1 MPTETAPPT
10 VTTPP
15 EPQVPVGQPRPAK
28 KAVGTR
34 KWLRWLRFVLMTL
47 LLVLVI
53 AAGVVATHL
62 GAPWV
67 RGPVCGLVFEMT
79 GVHVDYADA
88 SLGASSFE
96 LRDLTVP
103 SLPPDADLAP
113 QLLRVERIT
122 ATWRWGDL
130 LTGDWRLTTL
140 TVQEPAL
147 HVVVDAQW
155 GDSLSR
161 LLASLPEP
169 DQPPVPLSKTLED
182 LRDGTAMAVDALR
195 VRGLRARVSLRLPTG
210 GTRELALG
218 DVQLD
223 GQVQLGAPK
232 LVANLHG
239 APDAKGLSLTML
251 QGGRP
256 ALVPPEP
263 PSQTQSVA
271 TLRALQHLWTHGGR
285 LPLAFALD
293 VELPTADSAMVK
305 VGLSRKD
312 SRSPLLDL
320 QARATFQP
328 GRRQVTAVLEQFG
341 LLGETVVATG
351 RAVLPDAGPGPT
363 VESAEA
369 RLRLDPLLAL
379 VPAELA
385 SAVGRGW
392 SALARLKNLRVA
404 ENPLASQLG
413 GLLLQLD
420 GDALEVKRGT
430 QTARLQGMH
439 VEVRIDP
446 VGATMQGPETRLRL
460 RVVAPIGRL
469 SAADS
474 ATGER
479 VEIQGLDAGLDTT
492 AAAATEALRQAAGG
506 VVPGLGALVGLDI
519 AGHLK
524 WAKLEAV
531 AAAGEVT
538 ATQAGLEA
546 TAQVGPQGTQVR
558 VRMPMRELA
567 ATVAV
572 GSVRLT
578 GWQARL
584 DASGPAVLGAGVPQA
599 GNFKLDAGL
608 DVQGIEAA
616 ADGVAGVLSDVV
628 LSLKTPGLH
637 AQWTEP
643 WQVGGSLS
651 LEAKAASARVGGGP
665 ALRGLRAWAEVEKFQ
680 VDPRDPGQATA
691 LLRAGLQA
699 GGSEGKARLDRTP
712 DRLDWQVDATGQ
724 ALGELLAALPLP
736 PDLRSLAEWGRL
748 GFAVR
753 SQGQAKTPGGQ
764 LGAVK
769 QDTTVEVRQLWTRQA
784 GLAVGFPQ
792 ATLRLQSEGVGL
804 DQELQV
810 TGTVA
815 SPRVG
820 RWTGASR
827 NDVVARVRY
836 QPTEGKVAASGKL
849 SSPSGPNLAFDV
861 KMAPGQGDA
870 LDYAATAD
878 ASALAGMLRLLPAD
892 VRDAVGLDA
901 RKLTA
906 KVTAS
911 GSLPGGAA
919 LLRGD
924 AGALVGAK
932 GTHRVLLDIRG
943 VRVEQPGV
951 QVDLPSVQVEVD
963 ASLGASGVSADVR
976 VTADELRAD
985 AGALHAELWSLKQ
998 TLAVRGP
1005 RSDGLG
1011 DLHITGDGKVRKLVQ
1026 NAVPQWPA
1034 GELQWRFKARAEDLT
1049 ALRLESASF
1058 EQPAAGVRVD
1068 LQGGV
1073 DLVPTAR
1080 VRTVEL
1086 DRSSATGEGATVD
1099 VALEPVPGRQSIAL
1113 GGTLD
1118 LDVARLGEATQ
1129 LLAGVG
1135 HIRVPFQI
1143 ESGDL
1148 SVFRLTAALQFDG
1161 VDLSLN
1167 QGRTKIEGVRGDL
1180 PLVEDFVIGGVERVR
1195 LLGGGRTNAWSRWR
1209 YQDHQP
1215 FLTGAHYLGIRRM
1228 QHMGLVLGPLAG
1240 NARVDRNVL
1249 HLDQLEVS
1257 ALQGQVTGQCIIDVD
1272 GRDTKVMF
1280 RGNGTGLKVPGHDER
1295 LDLHAAMTLLPGRM
1309 AVAGRIQ
1316 LLRAGRSHL
1325 LMLLDLWDPYRE
1337 DTRANQA
1344 RMALQLGHP
1353 RQASMTFQNGFMD
1366 MSVELGGAAGV
1377 VSIDEIRG
1385 IPLGPL
1391 MQKYLAPLMDQFFG
1405 AAAATGSGS
1414 DKESPSP

>member
-1 MPTETAPPT
+1 LVA
-10 VTTPP
+10 
-15 EPQVPVGQPRPAK
+15 
-28 KAVGTR
+28 
-34 KWLRWLRFVLMTL
+34 L

-53 AAGVVATHL
+53 AVAVVATNL

-67 RGPVCGLVFEMT
+67 RGAIRSLAFDMT
-79 GVHVDYADA
+79 GVHLDYADA
-88 SLGASSFE
+88 SLGFSGFE

-103 SLPPDADLAP
+103 SLPTDADLAP
-113 QLLRVERIT
+113 QLLRVRRI
-122 ATWRWGDL
+122 AGAWRLGDL
-130 LTGDWRLTTL
+130 LTGDWRLTSL
-140 TVQEPAL
+140 TVQDPTL
-147 HVVVDAQW
+147 HVVVDTEW

-161 LLASLPEP
+161 LLASMPEP
-169 DQPPVPLSKTLED
+169 DEPTVPLSKTLQD
-182 LRDGTAMAVDALR
+182 LRDSAAVAVDALQ

-210 GTRELALG
+210 GTHELALG

-223 GQVQLGAPK
+223 GQVQLGVPK
-232 LVANLHG
+232 LVANIHG
-239 APDAKGLSLTML
+239 APGPKGLSLTML

-256 ALVPPEP
+256 AAVPPEP
-263 PSQTQSVA
+263 PSPTQAVA

-285 LPLAFALD
+285 MPLTFALD
-293 VELPTADSAMVK
+293 VTLPTADAALVT
-305 VGLSRKD
+305 VALSRQD

-328 GRRQVTAVLEQFG
+328 GHKQVTAVLERFG
-341 LLGETVVATG
+341 LLGETVVATA

-379 VPAELA
+379 VPAEMA

-392 SALARLKNLRVA
+392 SALARLKDLRMA
-404 ENPLASQLG
+404 ENPLASQVG

-430 QTARLQGMH
+430 QTARLQGLR
-439 VEVRIDP
+439 VEVRVDP
-446 VGATMQGPETRLRL
+446 VGATMQGAETRFRL
-460 RVVAPIGRL
+460 RVAAPIARL
-469 SAADS
+469 FAADS

-479 VEIQGLDAGLDTT
+479 IEIQGLDAGLDTT
-492 AAAATEALRQAAGG
+492 AAAATEALRQAARG
-506 VVPGLGALVGLDI
+506 VVPGLGALIGLDI
-519 AGHLK
+519 SGHLN

-546 TAQVGPQGTQVR
+546 TAQSGPQGTQVR
-558 VRMPMRELA
+558 MRMPMRELA
-567 ATVAV
+567 ATVAA
-572 GSVRLT
+572 GSVRLA

-584 DASGPAVLGAGVPQA
+584 DASGPAVLGAGVPKA
-599 GNFKLDAGL
+599 GDFKLDAGL
-608 DVQGIEAA
+608 DIHGIEAA
-616 ADGVAGVLSDVV
+616 ADGVAGALSDVT
-628 LSLKTPGLH
+628 LLLKTPGLH

-643 WQVGGSLS
+643 WQVGGSMS
-651 LEAKAASARVGGGP
+651 LEAKAASARVGGGQ
-665 ALRGLRAWAEVEKFQ
+665 ALRGLRAWAEIEKFH
-680 VDPRDPGQATA
+680 VDPRAPGQATA
-691 LLRAGLQA
+691 VLRAGLQG
-699 GGSEGKARLDRTP
+699 GGSEAKARLDRTA

-736 PDLRSLAEWGRL
+736 PELRSLAEWGRL

-784 GLAVGFPQ
+784 GLPVGFPQ

-820 RWTGASR
+820 RWTGAAR

-836 QPTEGKVAASGKL
+836 QPAAGKVEASGKL
-849 SSPSGPNLAFDV
+849 SSPSGPNLGFDLKAV
-861 KMAPGQGDA
+861 TGRGDA
-870 LDYAATAD
+870 LDYTLSAD
-878 ASALAGMLRLLPAD
+878 ANALAGLLRMLPAD
-892 VRDAVGLDA
+892 TRDAAGLDA

-919 LLRGD
+919 LLRGG
-924 AGALVGAK
+924 AGAQVGAK
-932 GTHRVLLDIRG
+932 GTHRVALDVRG
-943 VRVEQPGV
+943 LRVEQPGV
-951 QVDLPSVQVEVD
+951 QVDLPGLQVDVD
-963 ASLGASGVSADVR
+963 ASLGPAGVAATVR
-976 VTADELRAD
+976 VAAEELRVD
-985 AGALHAELWSLKQ
+985 AGALHAELWSLRQ
-998 TLAVRGP
+998 TLAVSGP
-1005 RSDGLG
+1005 RTDGLG
-1011 DLHITGDGKVRKLVQ
+1011 DLRITGDGKVRKLVQ
-1026 NAVPQWPA
+1026 NAATQWPP
-1034 GELQWRFKARAEDLT
+1034 GELLWRFKARAEDLA
-1049 ALRLESASF
+1049 ALRLESLEF
-1058 EQPAAGVRVD
+1058 EQPGAGVRVD

-1080 VRTVEL
+1080 ARTVEQ
-1086 DRSSATGEGATVD
+1086 DRSPATGQD
-1099 VALEPVPGRQSIAL
+1099 VASDAALEPVPGRQSIAL
-1113 GGTLD
+1113 TGTLD
-1118 LDVARLGEATQ
+1118 LDIARLGEATR
-1129 LLAGVG
+1129 LLAGTG
-1135 HIRVPFQI
+1135 HIRVPFQL

-1148 SVFRLTAALQFDG
+1148 SVFRLTAAVQFDG
-1161 VDLSLN
+1161 VDLAVN

-1180 PLVEDFVIGGVERVR
+1180 PLVEDFVMGGVERVR

-1215 FLTGAHYLGIRRM
+1215 FLTGAHYLGIRRV

-1309 AVAGRIQ
+1309 AVAGRMQ

-1366 MSVELGGAAGV
+1366 MSVELGGAAGI

-1385 IPLGPL
+1385 IPLGPM
-1391 MQKYLAPLMDQFFG
+1391 MQKYLAPLIDQYFG
-1405 AAAATGSGS
+1405 AAAGTGTES